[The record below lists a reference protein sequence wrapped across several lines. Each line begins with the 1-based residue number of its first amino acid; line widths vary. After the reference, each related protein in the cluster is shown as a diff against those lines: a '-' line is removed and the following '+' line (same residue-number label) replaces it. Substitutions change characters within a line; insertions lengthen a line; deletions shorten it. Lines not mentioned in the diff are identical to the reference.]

1 MPDQPPSPAE
11 TAARV
16 WAAMQAFVT
25 SQDRNR
31 ELREA
36 FDFGRGTGR
45 VTLLLKLTEG
55 PATLSEIAE
64 SQGIDAP
71 YATVIVDKLVSRG
84 LATRTPH
91 PDDNRRKLVTLT
103 SAGQDAAAL
112 AKQIMARPPAAL
124 TQLDPGDLAA
134 LDKIL
139 ARLHD

>member
-11 TAARV
+11 TATRV

-36 FDFGRGTGR
+36 FDFGR
-45 VTLLLKLTEG
+45 
-55 PATLSEIAE
+55 
-64 SQGIDAP
+64 
-71 YATVIVDKLVSRG
+71 
-84 LATRTPH
+84 
-91 PDDNRRKLVTLT
+91 KLVTLT
-103 SAGQDAAAL
+103 SAGRDAAAL
-112 AKQIMARPPAAL
+112 AKQIMARPPTAL

-139 ARLHD
+139 GRLHDERAAAKGVH